1 MANHPSDEHPDQKR
15 PGLLQRLAARQNLFV
30 LAVVSVFLVLLAIAG
45 VAYFFFLMP
54 QTEIVFDSG
63 PSLDELSEQF
73 PQLSNILK
81 DDKLG
86 FVYKQFLVA
95 YKESGSDAAYDLARK
110 RGILNSN
117 DEVIMTLELDTTDT
131 TELEAS
137 LGEHG
142 IKVTAVN
149 GNLID
154 IAIPVEILQASLESE
169 TPGAVFLDIS
179 GLAHVIRIRLPIPI
193 PVNVGDVE
201 TEGAEVIGAYDW
213 QEAGFTGKGVKIG
226 VLDVG
231 FDGYQDLLGS
241 DLPANVVAQSFRSGL
256 AIDGTGEVHGTAV
269 AEIIHDIAP
278 DAELFFAASYT
289 WVERRPAI
297 DWLLSQGVDII
308 SSSTGSLYGPKD
320 GTGVPS
326 QMVEEVAAQGILWVN
341 SSGNAGVSHYRGQ
354 FTDEDGDSYHEFD
367 SDDEYLGF
375 STPAST
381 YMVLSWDDWGSG
393 TQDLNLYI
401 VDDNGDVIVSSEEV
415 QNGAGA
421 DAGEY
426 IQYEF
431 PDNGPYYAIIEGV
444 RVDRELT
451 IDFFVNDGEV
461 EYIDPFYSL
470 TEPGDAKSSLT
481 VGATDWNTG
490 ELADYSSR
498 GPTSDER
505 LKPEIIAPSNVS
517 SVAYEGPWTGTS
529 AACPHVTGA
538 AALVMQAF
546 PEYTPQQVTE
556 FLLSRA
562 EDMEE
567 SGLDNSTGYGH
578 LMLGSPPEGT
588 NVQPGPTQEPAP
600 TQVAIVEA
608 TQTSRPTATPSLE
621 EEPEPKNDDPGI
633 ATLLLLGCVV
643 LPGFLGLGGIGLL
656 GAAIYTRKKRTASAG
671 ESQAF
676 EGWDWTPVD
685 QPQVVLAP
693 APHDDE
699 PSGALKICPN
709 CARQNQADAR
719 FCGKCGTEL
728 NTAKLPATSGFKF
741 CTNCGTPLRRNA
753 SFCSNCGHQIVR
765 KSG

>member
-1 MANHPSDEHPDQKR
+1 
-15 PGLLQRLAARQNLFV
+15 LLQRLATRQNLLV
-30 LAVVSVFLVLLAIAG
+30 LAAVSTLFVLLAIAG
-45 VAYFFFLMP
+45 VVYYLFFVP
-54 QTEIVFDSG
+54 KDEIVFDSG
-63 PSLDELSEQF
+63 PSLDELSVQF
-73 PQLSNILK
+73 PQLSSILK

-95 YKESGSDAAYDLARK
+95 YKESGPDAAYDLARK
-110 RGILNSN
+110 RGILNAN
-117 DEVIMTLELDTTDT
+117 DEVIMTLELDTTET
-131 TELEAS
+131 TELETS
-137 LGEHG
+137 LEEHR

-149 GNLID
+149 GNLMD
-154 IAIPVEILQASLESE
+154 IAIPVDILQESLESD

-201 TEGAEVIGAYDW
+201 TEGVEIIEAYDW
-213 QEAGFTGKGVKIG
+213 QAAGYTGKGVKIG

-231 FDGYQDLLGS
+231 FDGYQDLLRS

-269 AEIIHDIAP
+269 AEIMHDIAP

-320 GTGVPS
+320 GTGVPAM
-326 QMVEEVAAQGILWVN
+326 MVEEVAAKGILWVN

-354 FTDEDGDSYHEFD
+354 FTDDDGDSYHEFD
-367 SDDEYLGF
+367 TDDEYLGF
-375 STPAST
+375 STPTST
-381 YMVLSWDDWGSG
+381 YMVLTWDDWGSG

-401 VDDNGDVIVSSEEV
+401 VDDNGEVIVSSQEV

-421 DAGEY
+421 DAAEY
-426 IQYEF
+426 IEYEF
-431 PDNGPYYAIIEGV
+431 PDNGPYYAIIEAV
-444 RVDRELT
+444 RVNRELT
-451 IDFFVNDGEV
+451 LDFFVNDGEV

-505 LKPEIIAPSNVS
+505 LKPEIIAPSNVN
-517 SVAYEGPWTGTS
+517 SVVYEGPWTGTS

-556 FLLSRA
+556 FLLGRA
-562 EDMEE
+562 EDMDE

-578 LMLGSPPEGT
+578 LMLGPPPGST
-588 NVQPGPTQEPAP
+588 NVQPLPTQEPAP

-608 TQTSRPTATPSLE
+608 TQTLLPTATPSLE
-621 EEPEPKNDDPGI
+621 EEPEPENNDSGI
-633 ATLLLLGCVV
+633 VTLLLLGCVV

-656 GAAIYTRKKRTASAG
+656 GAAIYTRRKRTAS
-671 ESQAF
+671 ESESMPF
-676 EGWDWTPVD
+676 EGWDWTPMD
-685 QPQVVLAP
+685 QPQDIYSP
-693 APHDDE
+693 ALHDEE
-699 PSGALKICPN
+699 PPPAGKICPN
-709 CARQNQADAR
+709 CARKNQADAR

-728 NTAKLPATSGFKF
+728 NTAKLPTTSGFKF

-753 SFCSNCGHQIVR
+753 SFCSNCGNKVHR
-765 KSG
+765 RSD